1 MKWNKCL
8 LFFALLHV
16 FCFGIVNAEDS
27 LWTDIKP
34 GEKKLNLS
42 LNKDGSIS
50 YFGVK
55 IAKFTRFEAIKV
67 SPQSKKNG
75 YITVIAW
82 DYDKAGTDLFLLDSK
97 TKKIIANTN
106 HSKGLL
112 PCYGEWISWSPGEFS
127 ALVVHGG
134 EGIVEVAVINIKT
147 GLIKGINF
155 ENLSKK
161 YKGNIK
167 EMQVADYKKASWE
180 TDAKFTIPIN
190 ILCNPYDDNE
200 CTGYKRT
207 GELKP
212 RRIYEATVDLT
223 NINNI
228 IYTAI
233 NK

>member
-1 MKWNKCL
+1 MKWNICL

-16 FCFGIVNAEDS
+16 FSFGIVNAEDS

-34 GEKKLNLS
+34 GENKLNLS
-42 LNKDGSIS
+42 LNKDGSVN
-50 YFGVK
+50 YFGEK

-97 TKKIIANTN
+97 TKKIIVKTN

-112 PCYGEWISWSPGEFS
+112 PCYGEWISWSPNES
-127 ALVVHGG
+127 YASVAHGG
-134 EGIVEVAVINIKT
+134 EGIVEVAVIYIKI
-147 GLIKGINF
+147 GLIKGVNF
-155 ENLSKK
+155 ENLSKN

-167 EMQVADYKKASWE
+167 EMQVVDYKNASWK
-180 TDAKFTIPIN
+180 TDTKFTIPIN

-200 CTGYKRT
+200 CTGDTRT

-212 RRIYEATVDLT
+212 RRIYEATIDLT
-223 NINNI
+223 NINNV
-228 IYTAI
+228 IYTTI
-233 NK
+233 KK